1 MKYTQSEKMEIIRM
15 VEESPLSVKQ
25 TLEKM
30 GSPRSSFYEW
40 YKRYQEHGF
49 DGLKSR
55 NKSPQQV
62 WNTIPEWK
70 RQRVVQVAKEYPEKS
85 CREIACYITDTMEY
99 FI

>member
-1 MKYTQSEKMEIIRM
+1 MYYKWLRNLLLVSNR
-15 VEESPLSVKQ
+15 PLRKWEAQ
-25 TLEKM
+25 EA
-30 GSPRSSFYEW
+30 PFYEW